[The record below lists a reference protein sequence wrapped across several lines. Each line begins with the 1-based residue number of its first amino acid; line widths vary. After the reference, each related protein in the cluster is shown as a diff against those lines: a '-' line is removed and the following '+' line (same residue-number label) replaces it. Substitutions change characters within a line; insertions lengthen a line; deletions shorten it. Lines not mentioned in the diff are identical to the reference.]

1 MQFAGCSIQEGADSS
16 RQPQYP
22 LQLRAL
28 LQSQHGMSVGAAW
41 RLDHFEQSASGENTR
56 LVRDEVSITQ
66 VGYVCVKQL
75 KSNYSD

>member
-1 MQFAGCSIQEGADSS
+1 VRI
-16 RQPQYP
+16 
-22 LQLRAL
+22 
-28 LQSQHGMSVGAAW
+28 
-41 RLDHFEQSASGENTR
+41 DHFEQSASGENTR